1 MSYTLED
8 ILQEVWGYPSFRTPQ
23 KEIIEDFLKGKDVLA
38 VLPTGAGKSI
48 CFQLPALKRH
58 GLTLVISPLVS
69 LMEDQVHG
77 LKAKNIKAA
86 ALHSGLKKRETTDVL
101 NQAKNNQLKLLYISP
116 EKLQSEHFRE
126 HLKYINVSA
135 FVVDEAHCISQWGY
149 DFRPSYLLIAHLFK
163 FIPRVPIIAL
173 TASATQKVRE
183 DIVEKLQLK
192 SPEKHS
198 LSVKRSNITYTV
210 EETSFK
216 IKRMTEILNKVQG
229 TAIIYTNTRKE
240 TTLLS
245 NELSRFGFSTSVYH
259 GGLSG
264 SKRSQIQDN
273 WIRGKQ
279 RIIIAT
285 NAFGMGIDK
294 PDVRLVIHNNPPASL
309 EAYYQEAGRAGRDG
323 HRSYTILLYDDKDI
337 KIYEDQLSRK
347 YPEASYIKNVY
358 QALANH
364 FQMAIG
370 SVVEHSLDFNI
381 REFSEKQ
388 KLHALECFNALKLLE
403 KCGWIKLSDSFH
415 QPSRIKFIISPE
427 EVYKLQ
433 VKYAHFDKII
443 KAMLRI
449 YGGAL
454 HSIYTRIEEVE
465 IARQLGEAPGN
476 VNKLLFDLNR
486 LKVIDYQRSKD
497 KPQITFLT
505 PRVSVDKLKL
515 DTAFIKNMKD
525 NDSQKWTAVLSY
537 LQNTNICRQ
546 ILFSE
551 YFGEEKTE
559 KCGYCDICL
568 AEKKKADNNNE
579 SLIKNFNSLLE
590 REKKVNLTE
599 TLEHYNNREQE
610 VLKEHCRLLC
620 EKGKAELE
628 NNWLIWKNS

>member
-48 CFQLPALKRH
+48 CFQLPALKRN

-77 LKAKNIKAA
+77 LKEKNIKAA

-101 NQAKNNQLKLLYISP
+101 NQAKNNQLKLLYVSP

-126 HLKYINVSA
+126 HLKHINVSA

-173 TASATQKVRE
+173 TASATEKVRT

-192 SPEKHS
+192 TPALHS

-210 EETSFK
+210 EQTSFK
-216 IKRMTEILNKVQG
+216 IKRMAEILNKVQG

-245 NELSRFGFSTSVYH
+245 NELSRFGFSSSVYH

-323 HRSYTILLYDDKDI
+323 HRSYTILLFDEKDI
-337 KIYEDQLSRK
+337 KIYEEQLDRK
-347 YPEASYIKNVY
+347 
-358 QALANH
+358 
-364 FQMAIG
+364 
-370 SVVEHSLDFNI
+370 SVV
-381 REFSEKQ
+381 
-388 KLHALECFNALKLLE
+388 
-403 KCGWIKLSDSFH
+403 
-415 QPSRIKFIISPE
+415 
-427 EVYKLQ
+427 
-433 VKYAHFDKII
+433 
-443 KAMLRI
+443 
-449 YGGAL
+449 
-454 HSIYTRIEEVE
+454 
-465 IARQLGEAPGN
+465 
-476 VNKLLFDLNR
+476 
-486 LKVIDYQRSKD
+486 
-497 KPQITFLT
+497 
-505 PRVSVDKLKL
+505 
-515 DTAFIKNMKD
+515 
-525 NDSQKWTAVLSY
+525 
-537 LQNTNICRQ
+537 
-546 ILFSE
+546 
-551 YFGEEKTE
+551 
-559 KCGYCDICL
+559 
-568 AEKKKADNNNE
+568 
-579 SLIKNFNSLLE
+579 
-590 REKKVNLTE
+590 
-599 TLEHYNNREQE
+599 
-610 VLKEHCRLLC
+610 
-620 EKGKAELE
+620 
-628 NNWLIWKNS
+628 